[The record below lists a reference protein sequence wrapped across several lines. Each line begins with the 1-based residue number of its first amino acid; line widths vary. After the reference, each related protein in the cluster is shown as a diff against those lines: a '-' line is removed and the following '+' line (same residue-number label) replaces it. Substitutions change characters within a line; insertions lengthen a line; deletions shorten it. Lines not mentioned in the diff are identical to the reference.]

1 VINTIIRNLALNEAG
16 EREQGRQLKA
26 TTPADRYSKVG
37 VSEAGCPVR
46 FINAGNLGILGC
58 LFFWRSKGR
67 SGKRRGGRS
76 VRNVERSRIVEPA
89 VAKGQRVNST
99 AEGSKWR
106 SGRSFLQSGQPSS
119 SRTHGGYL
127 Y

>member
-1 VINTIIRNLALNEAG
+1 MNTIIRNLALNEAS

-26 TTPADRYSKVG
+26 TTPADRCSKVG

-58 LFFWRSKGR
+58 LFFGGARGEAA
-67 SGKRRGGRS
+67 RGGERS

-99 AEGSKWR
+99 AGGSKWR
-106 SGRSFLQSGQPSS
+106 SGRSFLQSGQPS
-119 SRTHGGYL
+119 HGGYL